1 MLLRNEMEGVIN
13 WLESCSG
20 GVNKW
25 NHIQLK
31 NFQLNVMLLL
41 ILLLIYPVFL
51 IQNHWHRGVHE
62 VAHVIPPR
70 IY

>member
-41 ILLLIYPVFL
+41 LSLIH
-51 IQNHWHRGVHE
+51 I
-62 VAHVIPPR
+62 
-70 IY
+70 